1 MRVCLAALSSLL
13 VLSLAAAA
21 CSSDDGAGASFYA
34 EARIEVGSARGDPL
48 TRVGA
53 DTGTVSL
60 VRFWFVP
67 PDRWRREIEITRSAL
82 DVGTLIEVSDGE
94 AVWTYDDRLGTYQR
108 RDPAATDFVPSVT
121 FSSAI
126 GPLNAESVDVFIA
139 GMRRVTDDDRVRRA
153 GEAIVAG
160 RRTEIVEFGP
170 TSSASSDEA
179 RPSGALQTVTA
190 EAWEARNDPGQLS
203 RIFIDHEQ
211 MFMMRWAVDGG
222 DDEESYTAE
231 VTALDYDVKIDDEL
245 LTFEP
250 PQDARED
257 AVALTTFCGGSRPG
271 GSSSFGTHPGFLL
284 PLHIPGGYAP
294 TSTRRE
300 EGGADCEP
308 VATWTLLEGDAGYV
322 LLRQR
327 RRADGLPAALRTGAP
342 LDVGGHE
349 GFRSASGSRERL
361 AWADGDLVALL
372 ESDALPFEELLRIA
386 ASAER
391 VAEASTATGGR

>member
-1 MRVCLAALSSLL
+1 VPDVRVHLAALSSLL
-13 VLSLAAAA
+13 VLSLAAVG
-21 CSSDDGAGASFYA
+21 CSSGDGAGASFYA
-34 EARIEVGSARGDPL
+34 EARIEVLPAPGDPL

-82 DVGTLIEVSDGE
+82 DVGTLIEVADGE

-108 RDPAATDFVPSVT
+108 RDPAAADFVPSVL
-121 FSSAI
+121 FSAPV
-126 GPLNAESVDVFIA
+126 GPLDAESVDAFIV
-139 GMRRVTDDDRVRRA
+139 GMRRNIGDDQVRRA
-153 GEAIVAG
+153 GEATVLG
-160 RRTEIVEFGP
+160 RRTEIVEIRD
-170 TSSASSDEA
+170 ASSSSWDASED
-179 RPSGALQTVTA
+179 SGRVNRILI
-190 EAWEARNDPGQLS
+190 DPE
-203 RIFIDHEQ
+203 R
-211 MFMMRWAVDGG
+211 MFMMRVAVGGG
-222 DDEESYTAE
+222 DEDSFALE

-250 PQDARED
+250 PAGARED
-257 AVALTTFCGGSRPG
+257 ADALTTFCGTSSPG
-271 GSSSFGTHPGFLL
+271 RSSSFGVHPGFLL
-284 PLHIPGGYAP
+284 PLYIPDGYAP

-308 VATWTLLEGDAGYV
+308 VATWSLLEGEAGYV

-327 RRADGLPAALRTGAP
+327 RRTGGVPAALRVGAP

-349 GFRSASGSRERL
+349 GFRSSGGGRQRL
-361 AWADGDLVALL
+361 AWADGGLVALL
-372 ESDALPFEELLRIA
+372 ESDALPFEELLRLA
-386 ASAER
+386 ESAER